1 MWQLTLGDNATV
13 ASSLKIPLTGYN
25 IRPQALDYNFMDG
38 KVYWTDVGKD
48 TISRAFL
55 DGSSQQTI
63 VSTRLSYPHGLA
75 VDPFGQNVYWTE
87 RYEDVIEVA
96 SLNGLYRRTL
106 IKDDLQYP
114 SDIVLDVTRGYE

>member
-1 MWQLTLGDNATV
+1 
-13 ASSLKIPLTGYN
+13 
-25 IRPQALDYNFMDG
+25 MDG
-38 KVYWTDVGKD
+38 KVYWTDIGKD

-55 DGSSQQTI
+55 NGSSQEII

-96 SLNGLYRRTL
+96 SLNGLYRRAL

-114 SDIVLDVTRGYE
+114 SDIVLDVTRGYQYIYIYCLKSNPVDSVVLFSDLFAVSLYWV

>member
-1 MWQLTLGDNATV
+1 
-13 ASSLKIPLTGYN
+13 
-25 IRPQALDYNFMDG
+25 MDG

-48 TISRAFL
+48 AISRAFL
-55 DGSSQQTI
+55 NGTSQEII

-114 SDIVLDVTRGYE
+114 SDIVLDVTRGYEYPHYIYFLKSNPVDSFVLFSDLFAVSLYWV

>member
-1 MWQLTLGDNATV
+1 
-13 ASSLKIPLTGYN
+13 
-25 IRPQALDYNFMDG
+25 MDG

-55 DGSSQQTI
+55 GGSSQETI
-63 VSTRLSYPHGLA
+63 VSTRLSYPSGLA

-96 SLNGLYRRTL
+96 SLNGQYRRTL

-114 SDIVLDVTRGYE
+114 SDIILDVTRGYEDILLLSIYT